1 MDIQLSEVNRDKAI
15 IVERW
20 KNILNDRLKEPFEE
34 LLGIDIQQGFNAFYN
49 DLISGSL
56 NNWISFVSYQAERLA
71 GLQIKIENFELVI
84 GSFKTALWDYALEK
98 WQSEPEKSLLFLRR
112 AHELIGA
119 GRLEMGKVFVKKREE
134 IIRKQQRAI
143 KELSTPV
150 MPLLDNILVVPLI
163 GTIDT
168 ARAHEILENLLQA
181 VTEVEAEIVI
191 IDITGVPIV
200 DTNVAHHLIKAYQAA
215 KLLGA
220 ECILVGM
227 KPEIAETIVNLDI
240 DFGNIVTKSTLEA
253 GIGYA
258 LQLQGL
264 IIVRS
269 SANGEGQ

>member
-1 MDIQLSEVNRDKAI
+1 VDIQLSEVNRDKAI

>member
-1 MDIQLSEVNRDKAI
+1 MDNQLNEVNRDKAI
-15 IVERW
+15 IIERW
-20 KNILNDRLKEPFEE
+20 KNILHDRLKEPSEE
-34 LLGIDIQQGFNAFYN
+34 LLGIDIQQGFDAFYN

-253 GIGYA
+253 GIRYA

-264 IIVRS
+264 IIVQS
-269 SANGEGQ
+269 TANGEVQ

>member
-71 GLQIKIENFELVI
+71 SLQIRIENFELVI

-98 WQSEPEKSLLFLRR
+98 WQSEPQKSLLFLRQ